1 MCGISGLIKLNSEEV
16 LPSELYLMTDIIKHR
31 GPDDHGYFCFK
42 NVGFGHRRLSI
53 LDLSDIGKQP
63 MSYLDRYHIT
73 YNGEIYNYLEIKS
86 ELLLLGYTFKSE
98 TDTEVIMA
106 AYDAWGLECLQHF
119 NGMWAFALLDK
130 DKDEIIICRDRFG
143 VKPLYYTITSD
154 CFQFG
159 SEIKQLI
166 IGKEVFVNL
175 DVLTEYMLTYVD
187 NHNEYTYFEG
197 INSLLPGH
205 FIKFNINKCVFNI
218 ERYYSLSLSNKIQ
231 KFSFSDAKQKLNEL
245 FESAIKLRLRSDV
258 KVGTCLSGGLDS
270 SCVSAIAKDL
280 IGKESRFIGIHAKS
294 IDIENDESDYAHKV
308 SDYLNLDLHVVTP
321 STSEFI
327 SLVDEVVYTQE
338 EPFGSPSMFMGY
350 SVFKKAKELN
360 CKVMLNGQGG
370 DEVFLGYE
378 RYFSSFLLS
387 LSPFKFIKEII
398 YQSRNSRLRLWDAI
412 AYYFYFTNSFLRIK
426 RLKKRT
432 FIKEII
438 KSKFQ
443 FDELKRSATNYKEV
457 SNLQIHEITAMQ
469 LPHLLRYEDKNSM
482 RHSIETRLPFLDFNI
497 VEAGI
502 SFKPTF
508 KIHNGWT
515 KYILRSAMERV
526 LPKEII
532 WRKNKLGFN
541 APERT
546 WLKAHESQ
554 MLIEVQNSKIL
565 RHITDFEILQN
576 NYLSLNL
583 KDKWMYYN
591 VAVWE
596 RVYNVQLHLD

>member
-1 MCGISGLIKLNSEEV
+1 MCGISGVIKLNSKEV
-16 LPSELYLMTDIIKHR
+16 VPSELYLMTDIIQHR
-31 GPDDHGYFCFK
+31 GPDDFGYFCFK

-73 YNGEIYNYLEIKS
+73 YNGEIYNYLEIRS
-86 ELLLLGYTFKSE
+86 ELLLLGYSFKSE

-106 AYDAWGLECLQHF
+106 AYDAWGLKCLQHF

-130 DKDEIIICRDRFG
+130 FKEEIVICRDRFG
-143 VKPLYYTITSD
+143 VKPLYYSRTAD

-166 IGKEVFVNL
+166 IEKEVFVNL

-187 NHNEYTYFEG
+187 NHNEFTYFEG

-205 FIKFNINKCVFNI
+205 FLKFNINNCEFNI
-218 ERYYSLSLSNKIQ
+218 ERYYTLNTSSEIQ
-231 KFSFSDAKQKLNEL
+231 KFSFNEAKRKLNEL

-270 SCVSAIAKDL
+270 SCVSAIAKEL
-280 IGKESRFIGIHAKS
+280 IGKDSQFIGIHAKS
-294 IDIENDESDYAHKV
+294 IDIENDESDYAQKV
-308 SDYLNLDLHVVTP
+308 SDYLNIDLHVVTP

-327 SLVDEVVYTQE
+327 ALVDEVVYTQE

-387 LSPFKFIKEII
+387 LSPLKFIKEII
-398 YQSRNSRLRLWDAI
+398 YQSRNSRLKIWDAI
-412 AYYFYFTNSFLRIK
+412 AYYFYFTNSFFRIRRLSK
-426 RLKKRT
+426 RSYLK
-432 FIKEII
+432 EAI

-443 FDELKRSATNYKEV
+443 FDELKISASNYKEV
-457 SNLQIHEITAMQ
+457 TKLQIHEITSMQ

-497 VEAGI
+497 VEAGV
-502 SFKPTF
+502 SFRPTF
-508 KIHNGWT
+508 KIHLGWT

-526 LPKEII
+526 LPIDI
-532 WRKNKLGFN
+532 LWRKNKLGFN

-565 RHITDFEILQN
+565 KHITDFEILQKKF
-576 NYLSLNL
+576 LSLNL

-591 VAVWE
+591 IAVWE